1 MKVVTRVLRVVG
13 LLLLAAWAFRRPMLD
28 WGATRDEACAELPGD
43 GLVPGADI
51 VATRAISID
60 VPPSLVWPWLV
71 QIGTGRAG
79 AYSYDWLDRLAG
91 LDMVSSRQILPEF
104 QDLEVG
110 DVIPVDN
117 NGTGPRVRE
126 METGRFLSTLTD
138 DGSWA
143 WTWVLDEAGTG
154 TRLVSRTRMSTLTQS
169 AIGRWATYWLL
180 IPASWVMERK
190 MLLGI
195 KERAE
200 GESAIDRSA

>member
-1 MKVVTRVLRVVG
+1 MKVVKRVLRVVG

-91 LDMVSSRQILPEF
+91 LDMVSSRQILAEF

-110 DVIPVDN
+110 DVIPVDSD
-117 NGTGPRVRE
+117 GDGLRVRE
-126 METGRFLSTLTD
+126 MELARLLSTLND
-138 DGSWA
+138 DGTWA

-200 GESAIDRSA
+200 GHGRVGH